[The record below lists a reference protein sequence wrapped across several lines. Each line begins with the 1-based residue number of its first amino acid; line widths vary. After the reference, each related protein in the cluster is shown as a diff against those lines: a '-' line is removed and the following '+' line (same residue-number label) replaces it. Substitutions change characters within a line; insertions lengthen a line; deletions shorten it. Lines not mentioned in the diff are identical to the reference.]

1 MRNSIIYRIE
11 NLLND
16 ITQKMY
22 VTKFWFSS
30 QWKLHIF
37 LTPGTQFSWF
47 LKIVYFSTLF
57 ARTLQNKSLNML
69 RNRFLSHG
77 INIFFIFILFS
88 QRKIQKEWII
98 QNPVKLCDFTLK
110 FWKNDLKKQILYF
123 WPFFHVLQSILNKK
137 KYVTSQIITLWKMT
151 KIGLN
156 ETKLFIGAWNVS

>member
-110 FWKNDLKKQILYF
+110 FWKNDLKKQILY
-123 WPFFHVLQSILNKK
+123 
-137 KYVTSQIITLWKMT
+137 LWQEV
-151 KIGLN
+151 IASHQPQQ
-156 ETKLFIGAWNVS
+156 E